1 MKTGPQSALYAV
13 ICSLAIILCFVP
25 FLFLSFR
32 KVRQVNTFRVIGI
45 YWFLNGFINLPMLGE
60 IRQEGVRNFFAV
72 LRDYYDLAD
81 APLMLLVFALANS
94 GKFRKQLFLVL
105 LGLVGYELLLVARNG
120 YTSSWRLIIGAGV
133 VLVLAY
139 SVVGLWQYLKKM
151 EHDRFENSMAFVYA
165 ALLFAYGTY
174 LIIFLLSLFPKSSQT
189 YNEADSFLMYYI
201 SLSLAAVL
209 TSAGIWSYGLRG
221 REPGTPRFSDPPRY
235 SSSSS

>member
-1 MKTGPQSALYAV
+1 M
-13 ICSLAIILCFVP
+13 ICSLAITLCFIP
-25 FLFLSFR
+25 FLFLGFK
-32 KVRQVNTFRVIGI
+32 KVRRVNTFRFIGI
-45 YWFLNGFINLPMLGE
+45 YWFLNGLVNLPMVGQ
-60 IRQEGVRNFFAV
+60 IRQESVRNF
-72 LRDYYDLAD
+72 LTKLSEYYDLAD
-81 APLMLLVFALANS
+81 APLMLLIFALASS
-94 GKFRKQLFLVL
+94 GKLRRQLFFVL
-105 LGLVGYELLLVARNG
+105 LGFVGGEAFLIAEKG
-120 YTSSWRLIIGAGV
+120 YSYSWHFIIGAGV
-133 VLVLAY
+133 LLVLAY

-209 TSAGIWSYGLRG
+209 TSAGILSYGLRG
-221 REPGTPRFSDPPRY
+221 REPNSPRFSDPPRY

>member
-1 MKTGPQSALYAV
+1 V

-25 FLFLSFR
+25 FLFLGFK
-32 KVRQVNTFRVIGI
+32 KVRRVNTFRVIGI
-45 YWFLNGFINLPMLGE
+45 YWFLNGFINLPMLSE
-60 IRQEGVRNFFAV
+60 IRHEGIRNLFTA

-94 GKFRKQLFLVL
+94 GKFRKQLFLIL
-105 LGLVGYELLLVARNG
+105 FGLAGFELLLVARKG
-120 YTSSWRLIIGAGV
+120 YAHSWSLIIGAGV
-133 VLVLAY
+133 VLVLTY

-201 SLSLAAVL
+201 SLSLAAAL

-221 REPGTPRFSDPPRY
+221 REPGTFKPRY